1 MKFFSDR
8 ATRVSKPI
16 SREDNYLAKDIL
28 LREASNP
35 SYVRNTI
42 ILTSIGVVGFLAWAA
57 VADVDVVA
65 RAQGQLSPLSSV
77 QVIQH
82 LDGGRISAIHAS
94 EGQMVKK
101 GGPLITLDDNEIRAQ
116 LETSR
121 TRYWA
126 VYSRHQRLKSFITGA
141 APNFSSIPD
150 AYRKVAIE
158 EASILALTLRS
169 RADELQV
176 IRAQRSQ
183 TAAEASAVRELAE
196 IRGDL
201 ASEKL
206 VSRTSYLETL
216 RALNQLDGQSQT
228 LGSQAVAVSSARNR
242 DAAEQLSR
250 TSDELAQLG
259 EEIQV
264 METRL
269 GRTEIRAPMDG
280 VVQGM
285 VFRTLGG
292 VIAPGVQ
299 LMNIV
304 PVADNLEADVRVAAS
319 EIGYVRIGQPVRL
332 KIATY
337 DFLRYGTLSGKV
349 HGIAANSTVTDK
361 GESFYMVKVKIN
373 RDGSSEG
380 LAKRSLLSGMVVESD
395 IITDSQSVLQYL
407 FAPLFRAVQR
417 AFTER

>member
-1 MKFFSDR
+1 MNLFSAR
-8 ATRVSKPI
+8 PKKVSKLV

-35 SYVRNTI
+35 SYIRNTI
-42 ILTSIGVVGFLAWAA
+42 ILTSMAVMGFLAWSAIA
-57 VADVDVVA
+57 EVDVVA

-77 QVIQH
+77 QIIQH
-82 LDGGRISAIHAS
+82 LDGGRISVIHAS

-101 GGPLITLDDNEIRAQ
+101 GMPLITLDDTEIRAQ
-116 LETSR
+116 LETYR

-126 VYSRHQRLKSFITGA
+126 IYSRRQRLKAFVTGA
-141 APNFSSIPD
+141 APDFGSVPD
-150 AYRKVAIE
+150 AYKKFAAE
-158 EASILALTLRS
+158 EASILALTLKS

-183 TAAEASAVRELAE
+183 TTAEASAVRELAE

-201 ASEKL
+201 ASERL
-206 VSRTSYLETL
+206 VSRTSYLETV
-216 RALNQLDGQSQT
+216 RVLNQLDGQSRT
-228 LGSQAVAVSSARNR
+228 LDNQAVAVISARKR
-242 DAAEQLSR
+242 DLAEQFSR
-250 TSDELAQLG
+250 TSDELAQLD
-259 EEIQV
+259 EEINV

-269 GRTEIRAPMDG
+269 GRMEIRAPMDG

-285 VFRTLGG
+285 TFRTLGG
-292 VIAPGVQ
+292 VIAPGAQ

-304 PVADNLEADVRVAAS
+304 PVAEELEANVRVPAS
-319 EIGYVRIGQPVRL
+319 EIGYVRVGQPVRV
-332 KIATY
+332 KVATY

-349 HGIAANSTVTDK
+349 DGIAANSTVTDK
-361 GESFYMVKVKIN
+361 GESFYIVRVKIK
-373 RDGSSEG
+373 RDGS
-380 LAKRSLLSGMVVESD
+380 ADAVANRSLLSGMVVESD

-407 FAPLFRAVQR
+407 LAPLFRAVER

>member
-1 MKFFSDR
+1 MNLFSAR
-8 ATRVSKPI
+8 LTKVPKLV

-35 SYVRNTI
+35 SYIRNTI
-42 ILTSIGVVGFLAWAA
+42 TLTSIVVMGFLAWSAIA
-57 VADVDVVA
+57 EVDVVA
-65 RAQGQLSPLSSV
+65 RAQGELSPLSSV

-82 LDGGRISAIHAS
+82 LDGGRISVIHAS

-101 GGPLITLDDNEIRAQ
+101 GTPLITLDDTEIRAQ
-116 LETSR
+116 LETYR

-126 VYSRHQRLKSFITGA
+126 VYSRQQRLKAFVTGA
-141 APNFSSIPD
+141 APDFASVPD
-150 AYRKVAIE
+150 AYQKFAAE
-158 EASILALTLRS
+158 EASILALTLKS

-183 TAAEASAVRELAE
+183 TTAEASAVRELAE

-201 ASEKL
+201 AGERL
-206 VSRTSYLETL
+206 VSRTSYLETV
-216 RALNQLDGQSQT
+216 RVLNQLDGQSRT
-228 LGSQAVAVSSARNR
+228 LGNQAVAVISARKR
-242 DAAEQLSR
+242 DLAEELSR

-259 EEIQV
+259 DEIQV

-269 GRTEIRAPMDG
+269 SRMEIRAPMDG

-285 VFRTLGG
+285 AFRTLGG

-304 PVADNLEADVRVAAS
+304 PVAEELEANVRVPAS
-319 EIGYVRIGQPVRL
+319 EIGYIRVGQPVRV
-332 KIATY
+332 KVATY

-349 HGIAANSTVTDK
+349 GGIAANSTVTDK
-361 GESFYMVKVKIN
+361 GESFYIVRVKIK
-373 RDGSSEG
+373 RDGS
-380 LAKRSLLSGMVVESD
+380 ADAVANRSLLSGMVVESD

-407 FAPLFRAVQR
+407 LAPLFRAVER

>member
-1 MKFFSDR
+1 MNFFFNRPSKG
-8 ATRVSKPI
+8 AKPI

-35 SYVRNTI
+35 AYVRNTI
-42 ILTSIGVVGFLAWAA
+42 ILTSIGVVGLLAWSAIA
-57 VADVDVVA
+57 EVDVVA
-65 RAQGQLSPLSSV
+65 RAQGQLSPMSSV

-82 LDGGRISAIHAS
+82 LDGGRISVIHAS

-101 GGPLITLDDNEIRAQ
+101 GMPLITLDDTEIRAG
-116 LETSR
+116 LETDR

-141 APNFSSIPD
+141 APEFASIPE
-150 AYRKVAIE
+150 AYRKSAKE
-158 EASILALTLRS
+158 EASILEIARRS

-201 ASEKL
+201 AGEKL

-216 RALNQLDGQSQT
+216 RALKQLDGQSQT
-228 LGSQAVAVSSARNR
+228 LGSQAAAVSSARNR
-242 DAAEQLSR
+242 DAAEQLST

-259 EEIQV
+259 EQIKV
-264 METRL
+264 MEARL
-269 GRTEIRAPMDG
+269 ARMEIRAPMDG

-304 PVADNLEADVRVAAS
+304 PVAEDLEADVRVAAS
-319 EIGYVRIGQPVRL
+319 EVGYIRVGQPVRL

-349 HGIAANSTVTDK
+349 SGIAANSTVTDK
-361 GESFYMVKVKIN
+361 GESLYMVKVKIN
-373 RDGSSEG
+373 RNASSEG
-380 LAKRSLLSGMVVESD
+380 LADRSLLSGMVVESD
-395 IITDSQSVLQYL
+395 IVTDRQSVLQYL
-407 FAPLFRAVQR
+407 FAPLFRAAER